1 MEWFAVPK
9 EEPSVIFPIGS
20 VLEDH
25 KGKYKVL
32 AFEKQ
37 DKVHK
42 YKVEVL
48 EQKTAIPK
56 EFQPYLDSKIQT
68 FVVLAQNL
76 AHIKRIE

>member
-48 EQKTAIPK
+48 EQKAAIPK
-56 EFQPYLDSKIQT
+56 EFEMYLDPKIQT
-68 FVVLAQNL
+68 LVVLAQNL
-76 AHIKRIE
+76 DRIKRIA